1 MPRLSLTSLIR
12 VDRLHADRETRY
24 QFVASDAECDE
35 LAQRFGFVTV
45 SVLSAD
51 LYIVKS
57 ARDCWDVRGRLSAS
71 VIQACGVTGDPVPE
85 TVDFPIEE
93 RYVRSAGDPA
103 EVEVRLDDAEPL
115 QDGAIDI
122 GEMLAQSLSLAV
134 TSWPRAPHAP
144 DILNADESLSDHPFA
159 GLAALKSRR
168 SE

>member
-1 MPRLSLTSLIR
+1 MPSLSLTSKIR
-12 VDRLHADRETRY
+12 VDRLHADRETCY
-24 QFVASDAECDE
+24 QFSASDVECYG
-35 LAQRFGFVTV
+35 LAHRFGFVAV
-45 SVLSAD
+45 SALSAE
-51 LYIVKS
+51 LCIMKL

-71 VIQACGVTGDPVPE
+71 VVQACGVTGEPVPE
-85 TVDFPIEE
+85 TVDFLIEE

-115 QDGAIDI
+115 EDEAIDI

-144 DILNADESLSDHPFA
+144 DKLNADESVSVHPFA
-159 GLAALKSRR
+159 GLAALKSGP

>member
-1 MPRLSLTSLIR
+1 MPRLSLTSQIK

-24 QFVASDAECDE
+24 QFAASDAECDE
-35 LAQRFGFVTV
+35 LATRFGFVAV
-45 SVLSAD
+45 SALSAD
-51 LYIVKS
+51 LYIMKS

-71 VIQACGVTGDPVPE
+71 VIQACGVTGDPVSE

-115 QDGAIDI
+115 EDGAIDI
-122 GEMLAQSLSLAV
+122 GEMLAQSLSIAAA
-134 TSWPRAPHAP
+134 SWPRAPHAP
-144 DILNADESLSDHPFA
+144 DIVNADESQSDNPFA